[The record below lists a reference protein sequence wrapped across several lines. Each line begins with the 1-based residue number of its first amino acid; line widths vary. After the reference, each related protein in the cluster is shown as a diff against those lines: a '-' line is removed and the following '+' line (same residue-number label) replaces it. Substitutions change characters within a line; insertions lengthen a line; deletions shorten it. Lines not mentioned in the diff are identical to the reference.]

1 MVTARAATQFP
12 GLESVS
18 RPSSRGV
25 LPSQRIQEL
34 VERGAIIADAI
45 EDVQIQPASLDLR
58 LGRTAYQVRASILPG
73 PNTTVLEAAREVLVQ
88 ELNLSDSQ
96 VLQKGSVYL
105 IPAQESLKLPRG
117 VSAKAN
123 PKSTTGRLDVFARLI
138 TDRAD
143 QFDNIKRAYA
153 GDLYIE
159 VAPKTFNVR
168 VREGTRLNQIRF
180 LHGRP
185 LFDDASKKAAEAGEV
200 LVYSPSGEPM
210 KANVH
215 RGLWLTVDLHGSAGD
230 IVGWRA
236 RTNTPVI
243 DFDLVDHYDPNEFW
257 EPISSDIKGRLILN
271 PGDFYILGSRE
282 RVRVPPAY
290 AAEMVPYD
298 PAMGEFRAH
307 YAGFFDPGFG
317 FGRGQVEGTRAVL
330 EVRSYDVPYLLR
342 DGQNIARLVYEQ
354 LSEPPQ
360 RLYGVDVPSS
370 YQDQFLGLGKQFKRD
385 GRGSPRPPTER

>member
-25 LPSQRIQEL
+25 LPSQRIQDL
-34 VERGAIIADAI
+34 VEHGAVMADAI

-88 ELNLSDSQ
+88 ELDLSDSQ
-96 VLQKGSVYL
+96 VLQKGAVYL

-117 VSAKAN
+117 ISAKAN

-143 QFDNIKRAYA
+143 QFDNIKRAYS
-153 GDLYIE
+153 GDLYVE

-185 LFDDASKKAAEAGEV
+185 LLDDASKKAAEAGEV

-215 RGLWLTVDLHGSAGD
+215 RGLWLTVDLHGSAGQH
-230 IVGWRA
+230 RRLA
-236 RTNTPVI
+236 RPHQHPRQSTSTS
-243 DFDLVDHYDPNEFW
+243 VDHYDPNEFW
-257 EPISSDIKGRLILN
+257 EPISAISRA
-271 PGDFYILGSRE
+271 GSSST
-282 RVRVPPAY
+282 PATSTSS
-290 AAEMVPYD
+290 ARGSACACHLPTPAEMVPYD

-317 FGRGQVEGTRAVL
+317 FGA
-330 EVRSYDVPYLLR
+330 VRSKAPAPSSRCAPTTCPTCYGRSEHRQPGLR
-342 DGQNIARLVYEQ
+342 AA
-354 LSEPPQ
+354 Q
-360 RLYGVDVPSS
+360 RTAPDKLYGVDVPSS
-370 YQDQFLGLGKQFKRD
+370 YQDQFHGLGKQFKR
-385 GRGSPRPPTER
+385 G